1 MNPMPIYSNISLGS
15 EGVPLPSVVLRE
27 YPPSAM
33 TANST
38 TLAAGTDSAGNA
50 YGAGTYIFNY
60 PFGTN
65 SFTLFNK
72 IMGGDNVGNLG
83 SLYNGYYIGDFCND
97 TRTTFG
103 TYFGSCT
110 GTSNDRVWT
119 FLSSSAP
126 GISIDLSQD
135 VNPNKY
141 YGSTFTYTLPSPIYL
156 QNLQLYTRGPY
167 STFIPQIPKSF
178 RVYGMNIGDI
188 GWTQIAN
195 YSNLNAWTSYTSAS
209 VSSNI
214 IWDGA
219 TNAENLTFKIN
230 ALTSYSIYGFVV
242 NALIGTTNENFT
254 LAEIKLFGT
263 DYYVPAS
270 GQSGTIT
277 SGGKGADNTG
287 GGGGGSQL
295 NIIEPVVIVG
305 ESVPV
310 VPVGITDYKYLE
322 FTYRPTVIEQ
332 KTGVGGWRLVRFLPR
347 TATAWHPVNDNL
359 AGTGTYGTAYN
370 DANAWS
376 IPFGTYD
383 EFVFGTLNLQY
394 WMYITKSEAIG
405 TNYSGIA
412 RNIRKSSFS
421 SIQVPLILR
430 IPTCLIT

>member
-1 MNPMPIYSNISLGS
+1 
-15 EGVPLPSVVLRE
+15 
-27 YPPSAM
+27 M
-33 TANST
+33 TANTT
-38 TLAAGTDSAGNA
+38 TLSAGTDAAGNA

-60 PFGTN
+60 PFGT
-65 SFTLFNK
+65 FGAGGIYTLFDKLIGFNW
-72 IMGGDNVGNLG
+72 VGSIG
-83 SLYNGYYIGDFCND
+83 ALYNGYYIGDFCND
-97 TRTTFG
+97 TRTSFG

-167 STFIPQIPKSF
+167 LTFIPQIPKSF

-209 VSSNI
+209 VSTNI

-277 SGGKGADNTG
+277 SGGKAADNTG

-295 NIIEPVVIVG
+295 NIIEPQSFNV
-305 ESVPV
+305 ESIYP
-310 VPVGITDYKYLE
+310 PYRY
-322 FTYRPTVIEQ
+322 FTYNDTNGVYTVQNGSMEQSDSTNFSYTYSYNDPANTQGNNEQTSSTLKYTHGMGLYKFSIGGTHGGGSRSSGIFIYGLTGDYGSSTNGNRP
-332 KTGVGGWRLVRFLPR
+332 GVNFDDNQSAAQMGAGWYQSGGW
-347 TATAWHPVNDNL
+347 
-359 AGTGTYGTAYN
+359 
-370 DANAWS
+370 
-376 IPFGTYD
+376 
-383 EFVFGTLNLQY
+383 
-394 WMYITKSEAIG
+394 
-405 TNYSGIA
+405 TNVTTD
-412 RNIRKSSFS
+412 RKSTRLNS
-421 SIQVPLILR
+421 SH
-430 IPTCLIT
+430 